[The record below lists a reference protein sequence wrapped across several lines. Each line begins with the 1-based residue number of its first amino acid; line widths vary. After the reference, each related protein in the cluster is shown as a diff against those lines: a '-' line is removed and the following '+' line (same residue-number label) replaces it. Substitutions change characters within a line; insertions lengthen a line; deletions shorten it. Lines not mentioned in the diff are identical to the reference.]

1 MEELTKWELV
11 NKCETTEQ
19 LKEAILTLSK
29 EGQIQGMSRAFDA
42 EKMAS
47 YVDGVVE
54 GYLPPRSLT
63 RNYGIRQQALYLMYY
78 TAEQL

>member
-1 MEELTKWELV
+1 MEELAKWELV

-19 LKEAILTLSK
+19 LKEAILALSK

-42 EKMAS
+42 EKMSS

-78 TAEQL
+78 TAEKL